1 MPAFLELSPG
11 LVIWTIVNFS
21 VFAFIIAKYGWK
33 PMMDGLAARENAI
46 NESIQNAADANTEA
60 KRVLDEAKAR
70 IANAQQE
77 MMGIVREGKQQAEA
91 MVQKAG
97 DDAEVVKQQKIVES
111 EREITRQKEEAIAEL
126 RGEVATLVVQ
136 ATEMMLGR
144 SMKDDDHKKIVESY
158 VNEISKN

>member
-33 PMMDGLAARENAI
+33 PMMDGLAAREDAI
-46 NESIQNAADANTEA
+46 NESIKNAADANTEA

-97 DDAEVVKQQKIVES
+97 DDAEVVKQQKIVET